1 MENHNFASTQDDETT
16 SNQSISNMDEAKT
29 AEIAPEKQLDGNTAP
44 AAASTTNEGKRFT
57 IMITNQFVV
66 W

>member
-1 MENHNFASTQDDETT
+1 
-16 SNQSISNMDEAKT
+16 MDEAKT
-29 AEIAPEKQLDGNTAP
+29 AEIAPEKQLDGNMAP

-57 IMITNQFVV
+57 IMITTQFVV